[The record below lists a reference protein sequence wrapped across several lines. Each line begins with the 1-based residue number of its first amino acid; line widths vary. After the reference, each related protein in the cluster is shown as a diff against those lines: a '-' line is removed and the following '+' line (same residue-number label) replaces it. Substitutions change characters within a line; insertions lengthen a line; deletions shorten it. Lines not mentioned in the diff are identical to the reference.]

1 MQGNIVILSQKID
14 VFLANNVDC
23 DEMTHNAAFYLNL
36 HCLSI
41 CHFMGYQSANNDHV
55 NLKRLKHFKKGEV

>member
-23 DEMTHNAAFYLNL
+23 DEMMHNAAFYLNL
-36 HCLSI
+36 HCLPI
-41 CHFMGYQSANNDHV
+41 CHFMGYQSANNRPCK
-55 NLKRLKHFKKGEV
+55 LAQIKTL